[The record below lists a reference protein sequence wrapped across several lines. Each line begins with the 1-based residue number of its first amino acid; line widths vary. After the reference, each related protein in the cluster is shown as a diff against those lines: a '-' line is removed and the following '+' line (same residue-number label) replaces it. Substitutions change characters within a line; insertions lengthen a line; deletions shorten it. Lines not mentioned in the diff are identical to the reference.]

1 MNITE
6 LTKKVRESAITRTK
20 AQQVELLIKANIIDK
35 DGYYSTH
42 FFSERTVANDKAK
55 AHPLKV

>member
-20 AQQVELLIKANIIDK
+20 AQQVELL
-35 DGYYSTH
+35 
-42 FFSERTVANDKAK
+42 NDKAK